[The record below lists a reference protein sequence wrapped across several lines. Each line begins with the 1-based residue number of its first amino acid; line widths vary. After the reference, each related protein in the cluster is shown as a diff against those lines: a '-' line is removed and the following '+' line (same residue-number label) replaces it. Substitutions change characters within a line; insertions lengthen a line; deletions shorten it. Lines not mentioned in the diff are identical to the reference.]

1 MHLAETQQVT
11 VGRRTQS
18 AVSAVPVA
26 PAEFHEPPAQWHRVL
41 TLLAD
46 VSLFIGTRVVWTQ
59 AATHRPVLAGI
70 ISVCYASI
78 LVTGVLTLTVRRT
91 RSLARLDAVVLVTAV
106 ALTLCTWALNHAGGD
121 EAVLTTQAAKQ
132 IVGGHQ
138 VYDQP
143 WPWLFHIKGVALTA
157 TTTGG
162 YDYTYG
168 YPPLAP
174 LLTVPFLWLGHTGA
188 PATLAVTIVL
198 IVGAVVLWRLLPTPW
213 RSAATMICLGFS
225 FLPMYARQGYP
236 AIVGLVLLIPVVVRW
251 PRFGAGGRLGPAG
264 IARAACIGAACAAQ
278 QLPWFVTPFL
288 LAGIY
293 AVRRG
298 ELGGREAARVVLRI
312 AGIAALAWLLINA
325 YFLVSEPGPWLRGIA
340 LPLTQGAV
348 VHGQGLVGI
357 SLYFTH
363 GSDRLDWYGHAS
375 MLLAAALLGLFV
387 LFVRR
392 LGPAAT
398 VLPWCAFYLATRS
411 QDGYYLMYTP
421 LWLAA
426 AITVPLSEFRNAW
439 QPRPRWL
446 TGRRRRP
453 ALAAAVV
460 LLVLPALVSA
470 TLAVSGKPPL
480 RMAIRAARHA
490 SVRSLSALT
499 VEVTNT
505 GSTPL
510 TPHYMLTSGQG
521 MSRYWSLAR
530 GPATIPAH
538 GTATVVLRAP
548 KGGFPLPTK
557 KSAHIRL
564 RAFTATP
571 QTLSTKDVS
580 RGELGIKDRSGGG
593 KGGAPKG

>member
-1 MHLAETQQVT
+1 M
-11 VGRRTQS
+11 
-18 AVSAVPVA
+18 SAVPVA
-26 PAEFHEPPAQWHRVL
+26 RAQLHEPPAQWHRVL

-46 VSLFIGTRVVWTQ
+46 VSLFIGTRSVWTQ
-59 AATHRPVLAGI
+59 AATHQLVLAAV

-78 LVTGVLTLTVRRT
+78 LVTGVLTLTVRRA
-91 RSLARLDAVVLVTAV
+91 RSLARLDVIVLVTAI

-121 EAVLTTQAAKQ
+121 EAVLTTQAAKE
-132 IVGGHQ
+132 ILHGHQ

-143 WPWLFHIKGVALTA
+143 WPWLFRIKGVALTA

-162 YDYTYG
+162 YDFTYG

-174 LLTVPFLWLGHTGA
+174 LLTMPFLWLGHNGA
-188 PATLAVTIVL
+188 PATAAVTVVL
-198 IVGAVVLWRLLPTPW
+198 ILGTVLLWRLLPAPW
-213 RSAATMICLGFS
+213 RSAATMVCLGFS

-236 AIVGLVLLIPVVVRW
+236 AIVGLVLLVPVVVRW

-264 IARAACIGAACAAQ
+264 IARAVCLGAACAAQ

-298 ELGGREAARVVLRI
+298 ELGGRQATRVILRI
-312 AGIAALAWLLINA
+312 TGIAVLTWLLINA
-325 YFLVSEPGPWLRGIA
+325 YLMVSEPGPWLRGIA

-348 VHGQGLVGI
+348 LHGQGLVDI

-375 MLLAAALLGLFV
+375 MLLAAALLALFV

-453 ALAAAVV
+453 ALTAGVV
-460 LLVLPALVSA
+460 LLMLPALVSA
-470 TLAVSGKPPL
+470 TLAVTGKPPL
-480 RMAIRAARHA
+480 RMDITAERHG
-490 SVRSLSALT
+490 SKRSLSTLT
-499 VEVTNT
+499 VRVANT
-505 GSTPL
+505 GSAAL
-510 TPHYMLTSGQG
+510 TPHYMLTTGQG
-521 MSRYWSLAR
+521 MSRYWSLAH

-548 KGGFPLPTK
+548 KGGFPLPVK
-557 KSAHIRL
+557 KSTHIRL

-571 QTLSTKDVS
+571 QTLSTIDVS
-580 RGELGIKDRSGGG
+580 RADLGIKG
-593 KGGAPKG
+593 